1 MAKAIKS
8 KLWKDSILVKF
19 RFAYKQYFKKKKKKN
34 QQVLISLQETW
45 QDLQTLES

>member
-8 KLWKDSILVKF
+8 KLRKDSILVKF
-19 RFAYKQYFKKKKKKN
+19 RFAYKQYFKKKKN
-34 QQVLISLQETW
+34 QHVLFSLQETW

>member
-8 KLWKDSILVKF
+8 KLRKDSILVKF
-19 RFAYKQYFKKKKKKN
+19 RFAYKQYFKKKKKK
-34 QQVLISLQETW
+34 VLISLQETW